1 MATSNFIDRVKS
13 VLGLAPIAYTATTEV
28 SAAAIDRT
36 GFNTLFVIVDSG
48 VSSGNGLTI
57 KAYDG
62 ATSSPATAVTLTA
75 TPAVI
80 SNTAAAQTLYT
91 FDLSGFN
98 KYLEISVTPTTA
110 TSVIFGVEYLLA
122 DASIDPASGTAVTPL
137 AKA

>member
-1 MATSNFIDRVKS
+1 MATSFSIDRMKS
-13 VLGLAPIAYTATTEV
+13 VAGLAPAAHTATTEV
-28 SAAAIDRT
+28 DAAAVDRT
-36 GFNTLFVIVDSG
+36 GFNTLFVLVDAGIST
-48 VSSGNGLTI
+48 GNTLTL

-62 ATSSPATAVTLTA
+62 ATSSPVTAVTFNA

-80 SNTAAAQTLYT
+80 TNTAATQTFYQI
-91 FDLSGFN
+91 DLSGFN
-98 KYLEISVTPTTA
+98 KYFKISITPSTA